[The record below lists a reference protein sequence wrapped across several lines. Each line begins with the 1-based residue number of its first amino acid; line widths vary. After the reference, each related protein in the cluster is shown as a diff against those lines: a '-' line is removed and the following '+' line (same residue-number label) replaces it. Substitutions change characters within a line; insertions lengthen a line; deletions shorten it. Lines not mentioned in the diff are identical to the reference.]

1 MNQWLRRIASLK
13 LAVALL
19 ALVLVVLTVGT
30 LVESRT
36 SAETARQTVYYSWWF
51 IGLQVAL
58 AVNVIA
64 SIAHLFPW
72 EKARIGFVVTHAGIV
87 AILIGATVS
96 YFLKTEGTL
105 GLWEGDTGNVI
116 ENVDIAT
123 AAHSTH
129 ELPFQVTLDDFRID
143 RYQGTMRPA
152 MFRSKVRVTDPV
164 TSESFAAEIW
174 MNNPLHH
181 KGYTLFQSSYQQ
193 QGGREAS
200 IFSVSKDPGQGIAFV
215 GYGLLVLGMCGVLG
229 TRIAAHRRLRKAKEL
244 ARAAGG
250 GIKHVAAVLA
260 LATAFAG
267 SASAADSVEA
277 LRRLPVQHDGRVM
290 PLDTLARE
298 AVKAITGTSSL
309 HGEDQVATIA
319 QWLTVPASAAQLQVI
334 RIPSQGFAA
343 AIGLAGQD
351 FISFAQLVENSSALR
366 LLSQAQALAQQEQPR
381 TGLLADAEKLEE
393 RALLMQ
399 RLLNGQAVSPV
410 PCAEGHAGG
419 AWHAPTP
426 ANTAALLALATGP
439 RLAGWPPSS
448 AVERELTYNQVRPG
462 RLAWIVLLLSLVLS
476 LVAWMRRSRALDL
489 AAFAALAAGFGV
501 MTWGI
506 ATRWAIGNRIP
517 AANMYESMLFLAWG
531 VGLFAVIAF
540 AFIRNR
546 LLMAN
551 ASAMSAVAML
561 LIDLL
566 PMDGFIHPV
575 PPVLSGT
582 PWLAIHVPLTMVGYS
597 VLALAMF
604 IAHMQLAL
612 SAFARGRSETIGN
625 MYDLLYWYIHV
636 GNILLVAGILT
647 GSIWAAES
655 WGRYWGWDPKEVWSL
670 VAFLAYM
677 AILHAK
683 VERLIGRF
691 GVAAISIIAFQ
702 TILMTYLGV
711 NYVLGTGL
719 HSYGFGDSPIVRWM
733 VAVGFVE
740 LTFVVGCWL
749 RYRSVTSAP
758 VPVAARSSC

>member
-1 MNQWLRRIASLK
+1 MNNLVRTLASLK
-13 LAVALL
+13 LTVALL
-19 ALVLVVLTVGT
+19 VLVLLVLAVGT
-30 LVESRT
+30 IVESRT
-36 SAETARQTVYYSWWF
+36 SAEAARQAVYYSWWF
-51 IGLQVAL
+51 IGLQVVF

-64 SIAHLFPW
+64 SIANLFPW
-72 EKARIGFVVTHAGIV
+72 GKARIGFLVVHGGIV

-96 YFLKTEGTL
+96 YFFKTEGQL
-105 GLWEGDTGNVI
+105 GLWEGGTGNVI

-123 AAHSTH
+123 GEHSRH
-129 ELPFQVTLDDFRID
+129 ELPFQVTLDDFQID

-164 TSESFAAEIW
+164 TSETFAAEIW
-174 MNNPLHH
+174 MNNPLRHR
-181 KGYTLFQSSYQQ
+181 GYTLFQSSYQQ

-200 IFSVSKDPGQGIAFV
+200 IFSVSKDPGQTIAFV
-215 GYGLLVLGMCGVLG
+215 GYGLLVIGMCWVFG
-229 TRIAAHRRLRKAKEL
+229 TRIAAHRRARSAEEL
-244 ARAAGG
+244 ARAAGAG
-250 GIKHVAAVLA
+250 LKRVAAAIVLA
-260 LATAFAG
+260 AAFGG
-267 SASAADSVEA
+267 SASAADSVES

-298 AVKAITGTSSL
+298 AVKAITGSSSL
-309 HGEDQVATIA
+309 HGEDQVATMA
-319 QWLTVPASAAQLQVI
+319 QWLAAPAAAAQVQVI
-334 RIPSQGFAA
+334 RLPGRDFAA
-343 AIGLAGQD
+343 AIGMAGQD
-351 FISFAQLVENSSALR
+351 FISFAQLVDNQRALR
-366 LLSQAQALAQQEQPR
+366 LFSQARAMAQQEQRR

-393 RALLMQ
+393 RAGWLRRVLD
-399 RLLNGQAVSPV
+399 GEAVLPV
-410 PCAEGHAGG
+410 PCDEGHAGG
-419 AWHAPTP
+419 AWHPPTP
-426 ANTAALLALATGP
+426 ANTAALLSLATGP
-439 RLAGWPPSS
+439 RLEGWPSPSDI
-448 AVERELTYNQVRPG
+448 EREITYNAVRPG
-462 RLAWIVLLLSLVLS
+462 RVAWIVLLLSLVLS
-476 LVAWMRRSRALDL
+476 LAAWKRRSRPLDV

-506 ATRWAIGNRIP
+506 AVRWAIGDRIP

-531 VGLFAVIAF
+531 VGLFAVVAF

-546 LLMAN
+546 LLVVN
-551 ASAMSAVAML
+551 ASAMSAITML

-597 VLALAMF
+597 VLALALF
-604 IAHMQLAL
+604 IAHMQLVY
-612 SAFARGRSETIGN
+612 SAFAPRRTETIGK

-691 GVAAISIIAFQ
+691 GVAAISVIAFQ
-702 TILMTYLGV
+702 TVLMTYLGV

-719 HSYGFGDSPIVRWM
+719 HSYGFGDSPIVTWM
-733 VAVGFVE
+733 VGVALVE
-740 LTFVVGCWL
+740 VAFVVGCWVK
-749 RYRSVTSAP
+749 YRSVSSDP
-758 VPVAARSSC
+758 VPVAA

>member
-1 MNQWLRRIASLK
+1 VNNLLRTVASLK
-13 LAVALL
+13 LTVALL
-19 ALVLVVLTVGT
+19 ILVLVVLAVGT
-30 LVESRT
+30 IVESRT
-36 SAETARQTVYYSWWF
+36 SAETARQAVYYSWWF
-51 IGLQVAL
+51 IGLQVVF

-64 SIAHLFPW
+64 SIANLFPW
-72 EKARIGFVVTHAGIV
+72 GKARIGFLVTHAGIV

-96 YFLKTEGTL
+96 YFFKTEGQL
-105 GLWEGDTGNVI
+105 GLWEGGTGYVI

-123 AAHSTH
+123 GEHSAH

-143 RYQGTMRPA
+143 RYQGTTRPA

-164 TSESFAAEIW
+164 TSETFAAEIW
-174 MNNPLHH
+174 MNNPLRH

-200 IFSVSKDPGQGIAFV
+200 IFSVSRDPGQGVAFV
-215 GYGLLVLGMCGVLG
+215 GYGLLVIGMCWVLG
-229 TRIAAHRRLRKAKEL
+229 TRIAAHRARQAKEL
-244 ARAAGG
+244 ARAAGEG
-250 GIKHVAAVLA
+250 LKRVAAVVVL
-260 LATAFAG
+260 TAAFG
-267 SASAADSVEA
+267 GVASAAEPVES

-298 AVKAITGTSSL
+298 AVKAITGSSSL
-309 HGEDQVATIA
+309 HGEDQVATVA
-319 QWLTVPASAAQLQVI
+319 QWLTAPAAAAQVQVI
-334 RIPSQGFAA
+334 RLPSREFAA

-366 LLSQAQALAQQEQPR
+366 LFSQAHAMAQQEQPR
-381 TGLLADAEKLEE
+381 KGLLAAAEKLEE
-393 RALLMQ
+393 RAQWME
-399 RLLNGQAVSPV
+399 RFLNGQAVSPV
-410 PCAEGHAGG
+410 PCDEGHAGG

-426 ANTAALLALATGP
+426 ANTAGLLALATGP
-439 RLAGWPPSS
+439 RLDGWPSPSDI
-448 AVERELTYNQVRPG
+448 EREITYNDVRPG

-476 LVAWMRRSRALDL
+476 LAAWKRPNRALDV

-506 ATRWAIGNRIP
+506 ATRWSIGDRIP

-531 VGLFAVIAF
+531 VGLFAVVAF

-546 LLMAN
+546 LLVVN
-551 ASAMSAVAML
+551 ASAMSALAML

-604 IAHMQLAL
+604 IAHMQLVY
-612 SAFARGRSETIGN
+612 SAFTPGRTETIAK

-636 GNILLVAGILT
+636 GSILLVAGILT

-691 GVAAISIIAFQ
+691 AVAAISIVAFQ
-702 TILMTYLGV
+702 TVLMTYLGV

-719 HSYGFGDSPIVRWM
+719 HSYGFGDSPIVTWM
-733 VAVGFVE
+733 VGVALVE
-740 LTFVVGCWL
+740 MAFVVGCWFKH
-749 RYRSVTSAP
+749 RSVSSDP
-758 VPVAARSSC
+758 VPVPA